1 MYSYQETI
9 SVSSDKSKV
18 IAASKHA
25 CLSVGCLIRK
35 EENSTLIARERIN
48 WLWVDPVKLVINL
61 REDGDNCELS
71 IFASSWWWG
80 SKRHKR
86 WIVQEFSKALELK
99 LSGKSSTSVGEEG
112 AVRTISKFNDPTLL
126 QLDITIPELVKEL
139 NEEET
144 SEFNAQ
150 YKKRKKSVLGGVLLS
165 LFLGGFGAHRFYLG
179 ETTAGLLYLLFCWTT
194 IPSFIG
200 WIEACFMGKTV
211 SKKNYKI
218 GLEIMEKIKA
228 SRQNDVG

>member
-9 SVSSDKSKV
+9 SVSSDKSQV

-35 EENSTLIARERIN
+35 EEHSTLIARERIN
-48 WLWVDPVKLVINL
+48 WLWVDPVKLVIDF

-126 QLDITIPELVKEL
+126 QFDIRIPDLIKDL

-144 SEFNAQ
+144 REFNSK
-150 YKKRKKSVLGGVLLS
+150 YKKRKKSVLGGVLLA
-165 LFLGGFGAHRFYLG
+165 LFLGGFGAHRFWLG
-179 ETTAGLLYLLFCWTT
+179 EIKAGFLYLIFCWTY

-200 WIEACFMGKTV
+200 WIEACRMGKTV
-211 SKKNYKI
+211 SKKNYKTA
-218 GLEIMEKIKA
+218 LEIMEKIK
-228 SRQNDVG
+228 SSKQNEVG